1 MERTEFILSAFSLTV
16 FLAPLL
22 SLVVGNDL
30 ADVLDGEL
38 PLLDGVL
45 RLHAPTAAV
54 LRPINYQPR
63 LKVIPFRQMRDSRN
77 NATRAHLPSLLD
89 DPVVALGA
97 ALAALVAL
105 VDGEAGVEAQVAVLG
120 VREVELG
127 VEGGAARLGRR
138 QAARRGALAADHGV
152 VGDHNAAGGL
162 EILREII
169 FISLIC

>member
-1 MERTEFILSAFSLTV
+1 M
-16 FLAPLL
+16 
-22 SLVVGNDL
+22 
-30 ADVLDGEL
+30 
-38 PLLDGVL
+38 
-45 RLHAPTAAV
+45 
-54 LRPINYQPR
+54 Q
-63 LKVIPFRQMRDSRN
+63 DSRT
-77 NATRAHLPSLLD
+77 NATHSTLQQRAAHLPSLLD

-162 EILREII
+162 EILHEII

>member
-1 MERTEFILSAFSLTV
+1 
-16 FLAPLL
+16 
-22 SLVVGNDL
+22 
-30 ADVLDGEL
+30 
-38 PLLDGVL
+38 
-45 RLHAPTAAV
+45 
-54 LRPINYQPR
+54 
-63 LKVIPFRQMRDSRN
+63 MRDSRN

-120 VREVELG
+120 VREVCRLG
-127 VEGGAARLGRR
+127 RVEGGAARLGRR

-162 EILREII
+162 EILHEII